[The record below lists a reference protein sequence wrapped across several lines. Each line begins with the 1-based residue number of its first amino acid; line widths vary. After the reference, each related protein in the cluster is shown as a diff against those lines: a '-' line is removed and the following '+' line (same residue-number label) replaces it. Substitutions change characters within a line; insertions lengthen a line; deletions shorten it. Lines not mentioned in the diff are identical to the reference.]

1 MESRTVGPRAGGG
14 RNKVLGLTGYRVSDG
29 EYEKV
34 LEVDGGWLYNNVNV
48 LNATELPLK
57 NA

>member
-1 MESRTVGPRAGGG
+1 MGPRAGGG